1 MTQAPTLNGQII
13 GQTERATRALL
24 DVLLVETDTP
34 FDTWV
39 TLKFVGDNREVPAG
53 ALVQQ
58 LAVGRVISDS
68 DAEGIVAA
76 VRSAGFLTGGDMI
89 TLSEQG
95 REPLRARSAR
105 VRPTSPATSMPIS
118 PKPTWSRP
126 GECSTP

>member
-1 MTQAPTLNGQII
+1 M
-13 GQTERATRALL
+13 
-24 DVLLVETDTP
+24 LVETHTP

-39 TLKFVGDNREVPAG
+39 TLKFVGDNREVPDR

-58 LAVGRVISDS
+58 LAVGRVMSDS

-95 REPLRARSAR
+95 RERYERISAGAADIAGYLYADLPEADLVTARRVLDTLTERARAELDR
-105 VRPTSPATSMPIS
+105 H
-118 PKPTWSRP
+118 
-126 GECSTP
+126 